1 MAIGGPS
8 SWLACVFLAPLTA
21 LWFGQRAGV
30 VAPLLSADT
39 SVGPC
44 PAAYSWWTVCGVAV
58 AAFALGLVS
67 AAFTFVTAGFTA
79 GALTGLAAG
88 GVASLAVQ
96 GEPPVSEFDGDA
108 DASLGIQLG
117 SGSASDPAGALARR
131 RVRGGGALA

>member
-21 LWFGQRAGV
+21 LWLGQRAGV
-30 VAPLLSADT
+30 VAPLLSADS

-44 PAAYSWWTVCGVAV
+44 PAAYSWWTVCGVAI

-67 AAFTFVTAGFTA
+67 AAFMFVTAGFTA

-88 GVASLAVQ
+88 GVASLAVR
-96 GEPPVSEFDGDA
+96 EPSVSDLDGDA
-108 DASLGIQLG
+108 DASLAIQLG
-117 SGSASDPAGALARR
+117 SGSASDPTGALARR
-131 RVRGGGALA
+131 RLRGGGAMA